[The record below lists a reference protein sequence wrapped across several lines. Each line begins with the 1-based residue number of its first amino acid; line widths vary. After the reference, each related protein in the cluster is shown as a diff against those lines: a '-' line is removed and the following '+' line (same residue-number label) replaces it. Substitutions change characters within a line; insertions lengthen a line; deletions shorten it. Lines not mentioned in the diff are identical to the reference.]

1 MLRLIKMR
9 VWNRIWYG
17 VILDCYYD
25 TMIMGLQFIYVD
37 GFLIWEMKVLGN
49 PKIVLIIQ
57 LVRMDIGLF
66 KAKIFVKKRGMS
78 GQ

>member
-25 TMIMGLQFIYVD
+25 TMIMGLKFIYVD
-37 GFLIWEMKVLGN
+37 GVFDLGN
-49 PKIVLIIQ
+49 ESAWKP
-57 LVRMDIGLF
+57 
-66 KAKIFVKKRGMS
+66 
-78 GQ
+78 

>member
-1 MLRLIKMR
+1 
-9 VWNRIWYG
+9 
-17 VILDCYYD
+17 
-25 TMIMGLQFIYVD
+25 MIMGLQFIYVD